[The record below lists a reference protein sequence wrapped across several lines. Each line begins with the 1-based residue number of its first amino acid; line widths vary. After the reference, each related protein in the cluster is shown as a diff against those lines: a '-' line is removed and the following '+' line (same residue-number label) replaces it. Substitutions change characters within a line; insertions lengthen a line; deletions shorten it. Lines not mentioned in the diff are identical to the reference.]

1 MRITRRQCGL
11 TLIEVLVALILMG
24 TALMAI
30 AAAVPAGLL
39 AVSSSGLHLTALGL
53 AEEPLNVAKRTA
65 FANLPSLAASR
76 ASVSGF
82 AGFDREVTVSAYSAP
97 AACSGFP
104 CSDTCPTV
112 AGQPTC
118 RTVQVRVYHQ
128 GQLGET
134 VTSLTELFTK

>member
-1 MRITRRQCGL
+1 MRSQGGL
-11 TLIEVLVALILMG
+11 TLIEILVALLLMG

-53 AEEPLNVAKRTA
+53 AEEPLNVAKRTG
-65 FANLPSLAASR
+65 FANLPSLGASR

-82 AGFDREVTVSAYSAP
+82 TGLEREVTVSGYSAP
-97 AACSGFP
+97 ATCSGTP

-118 RTVQVRVYHQ
+118 RTVEVRVYYRT
-128 GQLGET
+128 QLGET
-134 VTSLTELFTK
+134 ITSLTELFTK